1 MLEDTNSDATA
12 EVEEIVVTKEL
23 VYPSFSSYR
32 SWQPRY
38 PGLLGR
44 SSTSSRPTPSWT
56 WPRAMTPQEDLLGNV
71 APSRNGEAAAAIVA
85 AGVGCA
91 VFGILVVL
99 VALSTA
105 IETLLT
111 FYAPV
116 GSLSGKSIVA
126 VGVWLISWFALH
138 RAWKDK
144 HLDQRKTFTA
154 AAILVGL
161 GVLGTFPPFYEA
173 LHQILS

>member
-1 MLEDTNSDATA
+1 MA
-12 EVEEIVVTKEL
+12 
-23 VYPSFSSYR
+23 
-32 SWQPRY
+32 
-38 PGLLGR
+38 
-44 SSTSSRPTPSWT
+44 
-56 WPRAMTPQEDLLGNV
+56 PQEDLLGNV

-99 VALSTA
+99 LALSTA

-111 FYAPV
+111 FSVPV
-116 GSLSGKSIVA
+116 GSLSGKTIIA

-144 HLDQRKTFTA
+144 HLDQRKTFIA

-161 GVLGTFPPFYEA
+161 GVLGTFPRSMRRSTKYSRNQGA
-173 LHQILS
+173 TCL

>member
-1 MLEDTNSDATA
+1 MA
-12 EVEEIVVTKEL
+12 
-23 VYPSFSSYR
+23 
-32 SWQPRY
+32 
-38 PGLLGR
+38 
-44 SSTSSRPTPSWT
+44 
-56 WPRAMTPQEDLLGNV
+56 PQEDLLGNV
-71 APSRNGEAAAAIVA
+71 APSRNGEAAEAIVA

-91 VFGILVVL
+91 VFGILVVV

-105 IETLLT
+105 METLLT
-111 FYAPV
+111 FSVPV
-116 GSLSGKSIVA
+116 GSLSGKTIIA
-126 VGVWLISWFALH
+126 VGVWLICWLALH

-161 GVLGTFPPFYEA
+161 GVLGTFPPFYEV

>member
-1 MLEDTNSDATA
+1 M
-12 EVEEIVVTKEL
+12 
-23 VYPSFSSYR
+23 P
-32 SWQPRY
+32 
-38 PGLLGR
+38 
-44 SSTSSRPTPSWT
+44 
-56 WPRAMTPQEDLLGNV
+56 PQEDLLGNV
-71 APSRNGEAAAAIVA
+71 APLRNGEAAAAMVA

-111 FYAPV
+111 FSAPV

-126 VGVWLISWFALH
+126 VGVWLVSWFALH
-138 RAWKDK
+138 RVWKDK
-144 HLDQRKTFTA
+144 HLDQRKTFMT
-154 AAILVGL
+154 AAILVSV

>member
-1 MLEDTNSDATA
+1 MA
-12 EVEEIVVTKEL
+12 
-23 VYPSFSSYR
+23 
-32 SWQPRY
+32 
-38 PGLLGR
+38 
-44 SSTSSRPTPSWT
+44 
-56 WPRAMTPQEDLLGNV
+56 PQEDLLGNI

-105 IETLLT
+105 METLLT
-111 FYAPV
+111 FSAPV
-116 GSLSGKSIVA
+116 GSLSGKTIVA

>member
-1 MLEDTNSDATA
+1 MA
-12 EVEEIVVTKEL
+12 
-23 VYPSFSSYR
+23 
-32 SWQPRY
+32 
-38 PGLLGR
+38 
-44 SSTSSRPTPSWT
+44 
-56 WPRAMTPQEDLLGNV
+56 PQEDLLGNV

-105 IETLLT
+105 METLLT
-111 FYAPV
+111 FFAPV
-116 GSLSGKSIVA
+116 GSLSGKTIVA
-126 VGVWLISWFALH
+126 VGVWLISWLALH